1 MGCFEYLF
9 QIQQKID
16 HLNHLLDNLTSTWNK
31 RRLLYDQNLDL
42 QQLKRDMDQL
52 ETWLSCREPI
62 LEDKN
67 VGDSIDVVEE
77 LLRKH
82 EDFEQTVFAQEE
94 RFNAIKR
101 RTLVSDARIA
111 TETEFWE
118 KTQCQMEINSPSDCS
133 WRKRLRTK
141 RERRNS
147 TGWRRR
153 SGERRSAW
161 MR

>member
-1 MGCFEYLF
+1 MSF
-9 QIQQKID
+9 QIQEKID
-16 HLNHLLDNLTSTWNK
+16 HLNHLLDNLTGTWNK

-52 ETWLSCREPI
+52 ETWMSCREPI

-101 RTLVSDARIA
+101 RTLVSNFYR
-111 TETEFWE
+111 
-118 KTQCQMEINSPSDCS
+118 QV
-133 WRKRLRTK
+133 
-141 RERRNS
+141 
-147 TGWRRR
+147 
-153 SGERRSAW
+153 
-161 MR
+161 